1 MLNKEEGNQVSG
13 IFSNQLLFSS
23 AQDEQLRNA
32 QNKLLFGAEAPVGK
46 HLSMNNSMI
55 ASSFAS
61 TSVHGHQLFSRGDT
75 QSTVMMQNH
84 HQGNPNL
91 IFSPSSLNGN
101 NNMSE
106 LRMMFGGNGLPAT
119 RED

>member
-32 QNKLLFGAEAPVGK
+32 QNNLLQGAEAVGK

-61 TSVHGHQLFSRGDT
+61 TSVHGQQLFFRGDT
-75 QSTVMMQNH
+75 
-84 HQGNPNL
+84 
-91 IFSPSSLNGN
+91 
-101 NNMSE
+101 
-106 LRMMFGGNGLPAT
+106 
-119 RED
+119 